1 MGAALGF
8 DLDFG
13 GGGAIDVKGLPA
25 EISAEGVDMLLYEL
39 LQQFDTPVGAAD
51 ARREKVAAV
60 MARSATRGAK
70 ASFARE
76 EVQALLDRLA
86 ACGNP
91 SFTPSGKRIMAEF
104 TAEDIRARLG

>member
-1 MGAALGF
+1 
-8 DLDFG
+8 
-13 GGGAIDVKGLPA
+13 
-25 EISAEGVDMLLYEL
+25 
-39 LQQFDTPVGAAD
+39 
-51 ARREKVAAV
+51 

>member
-1 MGAALGF
+1 MGKNTYRSIGRPLPGRRNIVVS
-8 DLDFG
+8 G
-13 GGGAIDVKGLPA
+13 KGL
-25 EISAEGVDMLLYEL
+25 
-39 LQQFDTPVGAAD
+39 
-51 ARREKVAAV
+51 
-60 MARSATRGAK
+60 
-70 ASFARE
+70 ARE

>member
-1 MGAALGF
+1 
-8 DLDFG
+8 
-13 GGGAIDVKGLPA
+13 
-25 EISAEGVDMLLYEL
+25 MLLYEL
-39 LQQFDTPVGAAD
+39 LQQFNTPVGAAD

-76 EVQALLDRLA
+76 EVQALLDRLT

-91 SFTPSGKRIMAEF
+91 SFTPSGKRIMPSSRPKIF
-104 TAEDIRARLG
+104 ARGSGDFADNLLPLHAGPARR